1 MKEVRGK
8 VAFVTGGASGMGLGM
23 VRAFSP
29 STGPDGA
36 DFTGMTTAT
45 DPANQLFI
53 QAVLHKAFVAV
64 DEEGTEAAAATMVA
78 MGPTG
83 LPRRVPFVPYFNA
96 ERPFVYMIRDLRSG
110 TILVL
115 GRVTKP

>member
-1 MKEVRGK
+1 
-8 VAFVTGGASGMGLGM
+8 
-23 VRAFSP
+23 
-29 STGPDGA
+29 
-36 DFTGMTTAT
+36 MTTTT

-78 MGPTG
+78 MGRKG
-83 LPRRVPFVPYFNA
+83 AARRDRVPFVPYFNA
-96 ERPFVYMIRDLRSG
+96 ERPLVYMIRDLRTG
-110 TILVL
+110 TILFL